1 MGTSHFSLPD
11 AEPIRDCSL
20 NIRLTEIEKETI
32 AEMARELHVRPST
45 LARHL
50 VLEAVRLFN
59 AGAIVRAANDEE
71 SIHD

>member
-59 AGAIVRAANDEE
+59 AGALTREGGEKPD
-71 SIHD
+71 HL